1 MAIFNR
7 FDEVANPMTWID
19 YTIIV
24 VYLLGFL
31 GLGYLF
37 KENKNSG
44 DYFLGGRS
52 MGWIP
57 LSLSTMATQ
66 LSAISFISAPAFVG
80 VKQGGGLQW
89 LTYEFGVPLAMAFL
103 LVAIIPSLYK
113 AGVVSVYEYL
123 ERRFDASSRL
133 LISFVFQI
141 SRSVATGVMIYTMAL
156 ILQATVGINFWI
168 SILLIG
174 VITMIYSFQGGM
186 KAVIWGD
193 VIQMLIL
200 FLGIVIC
207 LAYGLSELGG
217 IDQFLARVDTSRLTA
232 VDFNKWGFN
241 IADSSDEFGFWPMV
255 IGGFF
260 LYASYYGT
268 DQTQT
273 QRMLSAKGIPTIK
286 NLLMANGLFRFP
298 VTLTYCL
305 MGLVLGT
312 LLVSDMNFQDQISA
326 VYAANIDSL
335 EGKKEDLLVP
345 VFIIRYLPT
354 GIIGILLVAIMSAAM
369 STLSS
374 SVNSLSA
381 VTVEDFIKRFKTDM
395 SDKQYVRYSRA
406 LSLFWGLV
414 CLFFAFF
421 AGNIEGTIIEVINK
435 VGSVFYGPIL
445 AAFILALLTKKT
457 HALGANTGIVAGV
470 LFNMY
475 LWLYVPEVFWFWWNA
490 IGCIVTM
497 VVAYAVSVTVKRKT
511 REGIAVSYY
520 MAHKEVGILIGYFV
534 AIVLISI
541 ALKEFLS

>member
-1 MAIFNR
+1 MNYL
-7 FDEVANPMTWID
+7 D

-52 MGWIP
+52 MGWAP

-66 LSAISFISAPAFVG
+66 LSAISFVSAPAFVG
-80 VKQGGGLQW
+80 VKPGGGLQW

-113 AGVVSVYEYL
+113 AGIVSIYEYL

-156 ILQATVGINFWI
+156 ILQATTGINFWI
-168 SILLIG
+168 SVLLIG
-174 VITMIYSFQGGM
+174 VITLIYSFQGGM

-193 VIQMLIL
+193 VIQMIIL

-207 LAYGLSELGG
+207 LSFGLNELGG
-217 IDQFLARVDTSRLTA
+217 LDTFLAKVDTDRLTA
-232 VDFNKWGFN
+232 VDFSKWGFN
-241 IADSSDEFGFWPMV
+241 NADKNDEFGFWPMV

-273 QRMLSAKGIPTIK
+273 QRMLSAKGLPTIK

-298 VTLTYCL
+298 VTLTYCI

-312 LLVSDMNFQDQISA
+312 LLVTDISFQEQISE

-335 EGKKEDLLVP
+335 EGKKEDLMVP
-345 VFIIRYLPT
+345 VFIIKYLPN

-369 STLSS
+369 SSLSS
-374 SVNSLSA
+374 TVNSLSA
-381 VTVEDFIKRFKTDM
+381 VTVEDFVKRFKTDL
-395 SDKQYVRYSRA
+395 SDKEYVRYSR
-406 LSLFWGLV
+406 LISIFWGLV

-421 AGNIEGTIIEVINK
+421 AGNIEGTVIEVINK
-435 VGSVFYGPIL
+435 VSSIFYGPIL
-445 AAFILALLTKKT
+445 AAFILGLLTKKT
-457 HALGANTGIVAGV
+457 HALGANVGIVVGV

-475 LWLYVPEVFWFWWNA
+475 LWLYVPDVFWFWWNA
-490 IGCIVTM
+490 IGCVVTM
-497 VVAYAVSVTVKRKT
+497 TVAYVLSLLVPLKAKKGIEVTYYFAKKEVAILLGFFILIVLVSV
-511 REGIAVSYY
+511 G
-520 MAHKEVGILIGYFV
+520 
-534 AIVLISI
+534 
-541 ALKEFLS
+541 LKDMLS

>member
-1 MAIFNR
+1 MN
-7 FDEVANPMTWID
+7 WID

-37 KENKNSG
+37 KENKNSS

-66 LSAISFISAPAFVG
+66 LSAVSFISAPAFVG
-80 VKQGGGLQW
+80 IKDGGGLQW

-103 LVAIIPSLYK
+103 LIAIIPSLYK
-113 AGVVSVYEYL
+113 AGIVSVYEYL

-141 SRSVATGVMIYTMAL
+141 SRSVATGVMVYTMAL
-156 ILQATVGINFWI
+156 ILQATTGIDFWI
-168 SILLIG
+168 SVLLIG
-174 VITMIYSFQGGM
+174 IITLIYSFQGGM

-200 FLGIVIC
+200 FVGIIIC
-207 LAYGLSELGG
+207 LSYGLSALGG
-217 IDQFLARVDTSRLTA
+217 IDNFLTQVDGDRLTA
-232 VDFNKWGFN
+232 VDFSKWGFN
-241 IADSSDEFGFWPMV
+241 NADGKDEFGFWPMV

-273 QRMLSAKGIPTIK
+273 QRLLSAKGMPTIK
-286 NLLMANGLFRFP
+286 KLLLANGLFRFP
-298 VTLTYCL
+298 VTLTYCI

-312 LLVSDMNFQDQISA
+312 LLVTDFGFQEQITQ
-326 VYAANIDSL
+326 VYEANIGSL
-335 EGKKEDLLVP
+335 EGKKADLMVP
-345 VFIIRYLPT
+345 IFIVKYLPN

-369 STLSS
+369 SSLSS
-374 SVNSLSA
+374 TVNSLSA
-381 VTVEDFIKRFKTDM
+381 VSLEDFIKRFKGNL
-395 SDKQYVRYSRA
+395 SDKQYVQYSRY
-406 LSLFWGLV
+406 LSVFWGLV

-421 AGNIEGTIIEVINK
+421 AGSIEGTVIEVINK
-435 VGSVFYGPIL
+435 ISSIFYGPIL
-445 AAFILALLTKKT
+445 AAFILALLTKRT
-457 HALGANTGIVAGV
+457 HAMGANIGIIAGV
-470 LFNMY
+470 LLNMY

-490 IGCIVTM
+490 IGCVVTIVIAYTLSLLVPM
-497 VVAYAVSVTVKRKT
+497 KTKEGVSISYVESKKEIAILLGYFILIVVVAIGLKNF
-511 REGIAVSYY
+511 
-520 MAHKEVGILIGYFV
+520 LI
-534 AIVLISI
+534 
-541 ALKEFLS
+541 

>member
-1 MAIFNR
+1 MN
-7 FDEVANPMTWID
+7 WLD

-80 VKQGGGLQW
+80 IKEGGGLQW

-103 LVAIIPSLYK
+103 LIAIIPSLYK
-113 AGVVSVYEYL
+113 AGIVSVYEYL
-123 ERRFDASSRL
+123 EKRFDASSRL

-141 SRSVATGVMIYTMAL
+141 SRSVATGVMVYTMAL
-156 ILQATVGINFWI
+156 ILQATTGIEFWI
-168 SILLIG
+168 SVLLIG
-174 VITMIYSFQGGM
+174 VITLVYSFQGGM

-193 VIQMLIL
+193 VVQMLIL
-200 FLGIVIC
+200 FLGIIIC
-207 LAYGLSELGG
+207 LGYGLSALGG
-217 IDQFLARVDTSRLTA
+217 FENFLTQVDTDRLTA
-232 VDFNKWGFN
+232 VDFSKWGFN
-241 IADSSDEFGFWPMV
+241 NADGTDEFGFWPMV

-273 QRMLSAKGIPTIK
+273 QRMLSAKSMGTIK
-286 NLLMANGLFRFP
+286 KLLLANGLFRFP
-298 VTLTYCL
+298 VTLTYCI

-312 LLVSDMNFQDQISA
+312 LLLSDIGFQDQINAIYES
-326 VYAANIDSL
+326 NISSL
-335 EGKKEDLLVP
+335 EGKKADLMVP
-345 VFIIRYLPT
+345 VFIITYLPN

-369 STLSS
+369 SSLSS

-381 VTVEDFIKRFKTDM
+381 VTIEDVVKRFRKDLTDHE
-395 SDKQYVRYSRA
+395 YVKYSRL

-421 AGNIEGTIIEVINK
+421 AGSIEGTIIEVINK
-435 VGSVFYGPIL
+435 VGSIFFGPML
-445 AAFILALLTKKT
+445 AAFMLALLTKRT
-457 HALGANTGIVAGV
+457 HALGANIGIVVGV
-470 LFNMY
+470 LLNMY
-475 LWLYVPEVFWFWWNA
+475 LWLYVPQVFWFWWNA
-490 IGCIVTM
+490 IGCVATFVTAF
-497 VVAYAVSVTVKRKT
+497 VISTIIPKDAKK
-511 REGIAVSYY
+511 GIPFALNPSK
-520 MAHKEVGILIGYFV
+520 KEVVLLLGYFLV
-534 AIVLISI
+534 IVIISLL
-541 ALKEFLS
+541 LKSFLEA